1 MHAFLHATG
10 SPDRP
15 RHLIKIRGIQ
25 MSPHGSPLFP
35 EGKTAEA
42 MGVFG
47 PLGMSLVVLRLED
60 GPRWDGLEVDS
71 RPHVV
76 AMACWGVAMR

>member
-1 MHAFLHATG
+1 
-10 SPDRP
+10 
-15 RHLIKIRGIQ
+15 

-47 PLGMSLVVLRLED
+47 PLGMSLVVLRLDD
-60 GPRWDGLEVDS
+60 GPRWDGL
-71 RPHVV
+71 
-76 AMACWGVAMR
+76 GV